1 VIFFVH
7 FVFILTCRCERT
19 LYPADLKNFIEKYEA
34 VTTSGNSSKGEGLDA
49 QLEEVNK
56 ASKCW
61 ENGAMTARE
70 WLTIFRNHDELAKVT
85 FFQSGFNPALAG
97 SFHILTSVVFI
108 IFPKVYFKP
117 KNISTLFPRKTVG
130 YIFFL

>member
-1 VIFFVH
+1 MLGFKIILYCYFFS
-7 FVFILTCRCERT
+7 VFCVYSCRCDRT
-19 LYPADLKNFIEKYEA
+19 LYPPDLKNFIEKHEA

-70 WLTIFRNHDELAKVT
+70 WLTIFRNHDELAKV
-85 FFQSGFNPALAG
+85 FFQSTMLYP
-97 SFHILTSVVFI
+97 
-108 IFPKVYFKP
+108 VY
-117 KNISTLFPRKTVG
+117 
-130 YIFFL
+130 YYFLK